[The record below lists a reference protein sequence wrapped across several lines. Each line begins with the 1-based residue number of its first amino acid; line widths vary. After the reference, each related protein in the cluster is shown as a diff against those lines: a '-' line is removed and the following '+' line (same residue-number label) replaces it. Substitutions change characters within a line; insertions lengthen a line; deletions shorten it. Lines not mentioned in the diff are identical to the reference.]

1 MTGFAKG
8 KILLP
13 AKVFLDQK
21 EVNASVFIHVKG
33 YALAR
38 VTHLDIEGRT
48 LDFKRKNRGIFCT
61 LKGTKGGMEIELE
74 NFGIGKIIINCDLLN
89 SLLKPKEKTRA
100 FLGFKEGGIFIGF
113 RKKYIERLER
123 IAKEVE
129 PELFEQK
136 NI

>member
-13 AKVFLDQK
+13 AKVFLDQEK
-21 EVNASVFIHVKG
+21 IEASVFIHVKG

-38 VTHLDIEGRT
+38 VTHLDVEGKA
-48 LDFKRKNRGIFCT
+48 LDFKSGSKGMFCS
-61 LKGTKGGMEIELE
+61 LKGLEGGIEIE
-74 NFGIGKIIINCDLLN
+74 FGIIRCNLLN
-89 SLLKPKEKTRA
+89 LVLKPKEKTRA

-129 PELFEQK
+129 PELFSGGW
-136 NI
+136 I